1 MSAFQTAAELNHA
14 LARKLNEEARV
25 NPQSPIAGKFVGI
38 SSGQVVAVGDDLD
51 DVIERLRQTG
61 ADPRES
67 LCFEAGLG
75 YSQVQEIWRLH

>member
-1 MSAFQTAAELNHA
+1 
-14 LARKLNEEARV
+14 
-25 NPQSPIAGKFVGI
+25 
-38 SSGQVVAVGDDLD
+38 VAVGDDLD

-67 LCFEAGLG
+67 LCFEAGLD